1 MKNDLNRLLIEVRAT
16 TFDGEQV
23 CQNIAPE
30 TYFAYPEELLMGAD
44 SVFSEPRLDDPRDYL
59 EPSLAWETVQV
70 SVTDAAQG
78 MRCTQTHQYFREKSM
93 RAKTIQVHRK
103 GVELEDER
111 QFIVSHEFVVA
122 GERFWVVN
130 RHGWRDGRL
139 QPEAIYMWG
148 GEDERSIF
156 HFFKPPK
163 AD

>member
-1 MKNDLNRLLIEVRAT
+1 MKCAT
-16 TFDGEQV
+16 TFNGELV

-59 EPSLAWETVQV
+59 EPSLTWETVQV

-78 MRCTQTHQYFREKSM
+78 MRCTQTHQYFR
-93 RAKTIQVHRK
+93 ATTIQVHRM
-103 GVELEDER
+103 GVELEEER
-111 QFIVSHEFVVA
+111 QFIVSHEFAVA
-122 GERFWVVN
+122 EERFCVVN

-139 QPEAIYMWG
+139 QPEAIYMNAVG
-148 GEDERSIF
+148 GDRSIF
-156 HFFKPPK
+156 HFFKPPE

>member
-1 MKNDLNRLLIEVRAT
+1 MKNDLNKLLIEVRAT
-16 TFDGEQV
+16 TFDGEHV
-23 CQNIAPE
+23 CQYIAPE
-30 TYFAYPEELLMGAD
+30 AYFAYPEELLIEAQ

-59 EPSLAWETVQV
+59 EPSLTWETVQV

-78 MRCTQTHQYFREKSM
+78 MRCTQSHQYFSEKTM
-93 RAKTIQVHRK
+93 CAKTVQVYRN
-103 GVELEDER
+103 GVELEEER

-139 QPEAIYMWG
+139 QPEAIYMNAVEG
-148 GEDERSIF
+148 DRSIF